1 MGNDQ
6 PAKIQKTEMVQNR
19 EIEKL
24 RIKKAFWLSL
34 LGLFL
39 ASLLVV
45 FLVLMGEFRAKT
57 AADITSVVGLF
68 TTTLGT
74 LVGAFFGL
82 QIGSSGKEAAEKR
95 ADDSQKK
102 AEALGAAATPQII
115 KKAQNLYPHLFK

>member
-6 PAKIQKTEMVQNR
+6 PAKIQKTEMAQNR

-24 RIKKAFWLSL
+24 RITKAFWLSL

-45 FLVLMGEFRAKT
+45 FLVLMGEFKAKT
-57 AADITSVVGLF
+57 AGDITSVVGLF

>member
-1 MGNDQ
+1 MDNNQSEKKGRTQTVQDQ
-6 PAKIQKTEMVQNR
+6 GV
-19 EIEKL
+19 EKL
-24 RIKKAFWLSL
+24 RIQRAFWLSL

-39 ASLLVV
+39 ASILVV
-45 FLVLMGEFRAKT
+45 FLVLMGEFKAKT
-57 AADITSVVGLF
+57 AGDITSVVGLF